1 MLLDGWCHCNR
12 VTNDKIDRVE
22 MIHRAQDNLMGD
34 IVQIEQSTIKEQG
47 ERAKSNIAL
56 TMFSKI
62 DVFRME

>member
-1 MLLDGWCHCNR
+1 
-12 VTNDKIDRVE
+12 